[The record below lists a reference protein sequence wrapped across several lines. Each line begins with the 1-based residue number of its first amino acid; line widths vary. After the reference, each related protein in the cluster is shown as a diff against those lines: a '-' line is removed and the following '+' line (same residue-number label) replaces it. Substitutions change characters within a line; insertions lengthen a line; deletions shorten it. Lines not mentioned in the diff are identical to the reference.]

1 MASPGYIGLV
11 AGNRNFR
18 LLWTAQI
25 VSELGDW
32 LYTVAIYSLLF
43 ESTGSARSLGA
54 AFLLQVLPLFF
65 IAPAAG
71 IVNDRLSRKRVMIFA
86 DWSRAAIVLA
96 MLLARGPGLIWLV
109 YVLLFLETVLF
120 GFFEPGRNAVIPNIV
135 PASLLIKANN
145 LAAITWSFNFAA
157 GAALG
162 GFIAAYLGR
171 GPVFVLNALSFVASA
186 LLLRRMRFAEPHSE
200 NLPPVR
206 ARELFSLS
214 PIAEGIR
221 YVRGDARLTATLF
234 VKCGLGL
241 LGANWVIVP
250 ILGER
255 VFPVFR
261 PGFDAHRAGM
271 LGMSLLMAAR
281 GMGAICGPVLAVSW
295 AGEALPRLRLAIGL
309 GFAAAFAGY
318 VGLGLA
324 PSMPLACACLVAA
337 HGGLSAVWVFSTAML
352 QLQTEDRYR
361 GRVFS
366 AEFGLAVL
374 TMAASSY
381 LAGVLVDRGV
391 PVLRVA
397 MLTGLAMLVPAAAWA
412 WAQRY
417 WRRASE
423 PPSPHALG

>member
-11 AGNRNFR
+11 TGNRNFR

-32 LYTVAIYSLLF
+32 LYTVAVYSLLI
-43 ESTGSARSLGA
+43 ESTGSARSLGV

-96 MLLARGPGLIWLV
+96 MLLARGPGSIWMI

-135 PASLLIKANN
+135 PARLLIKANN
-145 LAAITWSFNFAA
+145 LASITWSFNFAA

-186 LLLRRMRFAEPHSE
+186 LLIRRMRFAEPHSDS
-200 NLPPVR
+200 LPPVR
-206 ARELFSLS
+206 LRSLLSFS

-221 YVRGDARLTATLF
+221 YVRGDARLTATFF

-261 PGFDAHRAGM
+261 PGFDAQRAGM
-271 LGMSLLMAAR
+271 LGMSVLMAAR
-281 GMGAICGPVLAVSW
+281 GLGAICGPVFAVSW
-295 AGEALPRLRLAIGL
+295 AGESMPRLRLAIGI
-309 GFAAAFAGY
+309 GFVAAFFGY

-324 PSMPLACACLVAA
+324 PSMPLACASLVLA

-352 QLQTEDRYR
+352 QIQTEDRYR

-366 AEFGLAVL
+366 AEFGFAVL
-374 TMAASSY
+374 TMAASSF

-391 PVLRVA
+391 PASRVA
-397 MLTGLAMLVPAAAWA
+397 TLTGMAMLVPAFAWT

-417 WRRASE
+417 WRRGAG
-423 PPSPHALG
+423 A

>member
-1 MASPGYIGLV
+1 MASPGYLGLV
-11 AGNRNFR
+11 TGNRNFR

-32 LYTVAIYSLLF
+32 FYSVAVYSLLI
-43 ESTGSARSLGA
+43 EWTGSARSLGV

-86 DWSRAAIVLA
+86 DCGRAAIVLA
-96 MLLARGPGLIWLV
+96 MLLARGPGSIWLI

-135 PASLLIKANN
+135 PAGSLIKANN
-145 LAAITWSFNFAA
+145 LAAITWSFNFTA

-162 GFIAAYLGR
+162 GLLAAYLGR
-171 GPVFVLNALSFVASA
+171 GPVFVLDALSFVVSA
-186 LLLRRMRFAEPHSE
+186 LLIRRMRFAEPHSD
-200 NLPPVR
+200 NHPPVR
-206 ARELFSLS
+206 ARALFSLS
-214 PIAEGIR
+214 PVVEGIR
-221 YVRGDARLTATLF
+221 YVRRDARLTATLF

-261 PGFDAHRAGM
+261 PGFDAHRAGT

-281 GMGAICGPVLAVSW
+281 GVGAICGPVFAVSW
-295 AGEALPRLRLAIGL
+295 AGESMPRLRLAIGI
-309 GFAAAFAGY
+309 GFFAAFLGY
-318 VGLGLA
+318 AGLGIA
-324 PSMPLACACLVAA
+324 PSMPWACACLVLA

-352 QLQTEDRYR
+352 QIQTEDRYR

-366 AEFGLAVL
+366 AEFGFAVL

-381 LAGVLVDRGV
+381 LAGVLVDREV
-391 PVLRVA
+391 PAARVA
-397 MLTGLAMLVPAAAWA
+397 LFTGVAMLVPVAAWA

-417 WRRASE
+417 WRAADLPASR
-423 PPSPHALG
+423 PLR